1 MESPIMQHNHATN
14 PTAPRTIPTLDHISD
29 LDDAYSLA
37 KCELESLAG
46 LICQVR
52 KELQAMKEYAIAR
65 GRSESSVEI
74 EFHVVS
80 ILIDI
85 TQSNA
90 DDYADQY
97 CELSKEYRAKYQ
109 AAKELAQ

>member
-1 MESPIMQHNHATN
+1 MQSNNATN
-14 PTAPRTIPTLDHISD
+14 PTAPRITPTLDHISD

-37 KCELESLAG
+37 KCEFESVAV
-46 LICQVR
+46 LISQVR
-52 KELQAMKEYAIAR
+52 KELTAMKAYAIAR
-65 GRSESSVEI
+65 GKSESSVEL

-85 TQSNA
+85 TQSNVEEHA
-90 DDYADQY
+90 HQY
-97 CELSKEYRAKYQ
+97 CELSKVYRAKYQ